1 MWARGTAVLF
11 LSASLA
17 LAQSKTKAP
26 AKAAPKSPTKAA
38 TKAAPKAK
46 AAPAPVEAPKP
57 AVVVPTRTLPP
68 PKDESGRDK
77 TLAAF
82 FVKLKD
88 VLKRKDRDALLA
100 MLAPDIEL
108 GIRDM
113 TGKGAF
119 FTAWGLADRDASVY
133 GVISQIL
140 SLNGVWV
147 YNQFCSPYVSV
158 DFPQG
163 LDRSK
168 HQVVL
173 NPDVKMRASQSTTAP
188 VVATLAYDIVEVLER
203 GQEWTKVRTIAGA
216 EGYVPIAYLYSPAGY
231 RACFSKSEEGT
242 WQLQSL
248 ALPR

>member
-1 MWARGTAVLF
+1 MLARGIAVSLI
-11 LSASLA
+11 AVSLA
-17 LAQSKTKAP
+17 SAQ
-26 AKAAPKSPTKAA
+26 
-38 TKAAPKAK
+38 APKAK
-46 AAPAPVEAPKP
+46 AKVTQKAKAAPVTP

-82 FVKLKD
+82 FVKLRD

-100 MLAPDIEL
+100 LLAMDIDV

-113 TGKGAF
+113 SGSGAF
-119 FTAWGLADRDASVY
+119 FTAWGLGDRDASVY
-133 GVISQIL
+133 GVLSQIL

-147 YNQFCSPYVSV
+147 DQQFCGPYVSV
-158 DFPQG
+158 LFPKD

-173 NPDVKMRASQSTTAP
+173 NPDVRLRATKSTTGA
-188 VVATLAYDIVEVLER
+188 VVATLAYDVVEVLER
-203 GQEWTKVRTIAGA
+203 GPEWTKVRTIAGA

-231 RACFSKSEEGT
+231 RACFSKSPEGT
-242 WQLQSL
+242 WQIQSL
-248 ALPR
+248 AVPR

>member
-1 MWARGTAVLF
+1 MLARGIAVL
-11 LSASLA
+11 LVAASLVS
-17 LAQSKTKAP
+17 AQAP
-26 AKAAPKSPTKAA
+26 KAKAKAKPAPKVAP
-38 TKAAPKAK
+38 KAAPKA
-46 AAPAPVEAPKP
+46 APVAPPP

-88 VLKRKDRDALLA
+88 VLKRKDRDALLT
-100 MLAPDIEL
+100 MLAADIDL

-113 TGKGAF
+113 SGPAAF
-119 FTAWGLADRDASVY
+119 FTAWGLSDRDASVY

-147 YNQFCSPYVSV
+147 DQQFCGPYVGTL
-158 DFPQG
+158 FPKD

-168 HQVVL
+168 HQVAL
-173 NPDVKMRASQSTTAP
+173 NFDVKLRATKSTTGA
-188 VVATLAYDIVEVLER
+188 VVATLAYDVVEVLER
-203 GQEWTKVRTIAGA
+203 GPEWTKVRTIAGA

-231 RACFSKSEEGT
+231 RACFSKSAEGA
-242 WQLQSL
+242 WQIQSL

>member
-1 MWARGTAVLF
+1 MLARGIAVWLLTAGLV
-11 LSASLA
+11 SA
-17 LAQSKTKAP
+17 QVPK
-26 AKAAPKSPTKAA
+26 AKAKV
-38 TKAAPKAK
+38 APKAK
-46 AAPAPVEAPKP
+46 AVPVMP

-88 VLKRKDRDALLA
+88 VLKRKDRDALIG
-100 MLAPDIEL
+100 MLAQDIDV

-113 TGKGAF
+113 SGAGAF

-147 YNQFCSPYVSV
+147 DDQFCGPYVSV
-158 DFPQG
+158 RFPKD

-168 HQVVL
+168 YQVVL
-173 NPDVKMRASQSTTAP
+173 NPDVKMRAAKATTAP
-188 VVATLAYDIVEVLER
+188 VVGTLAYDVVEVLER
-203 GQEWTKVRTIAGA
+203 GPEWTKVRTIAGA
-216 EGYVPIAYLYSPAGY
+216 EGFVQIAYLYSPAGY
-231 RACFSKSEEGT
+231 RACFKKNAEGT
-242 WQLQSL
+242 WQMQSL
-248 ALPR
+248 AVPR